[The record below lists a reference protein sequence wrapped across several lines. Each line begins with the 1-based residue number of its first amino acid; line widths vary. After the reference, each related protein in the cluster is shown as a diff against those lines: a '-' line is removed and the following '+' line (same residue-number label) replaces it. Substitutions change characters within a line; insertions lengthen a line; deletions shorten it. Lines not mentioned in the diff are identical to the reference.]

1 MHFSGGYGAVAQG
14 KFFLLP
20 PQWETGRNRPRHR
33 STPAPLR
40 KSVTSSPALSKKLP
54 KRTAFH
60 LISGTLLE
68 RMINTCIGLPPLAL
82 REDSPWEGNV
92 QPERQ
97 QRLCPL
103 CFALGGSEPVRS
115 TTLGECAG
123 SARAA
128 FPACRLP
135 QAEQACPRRTLQRQ
149 KTPGGSEASR
159 NCCRGSLPGV
169 VGFRPEGF
177 APAGPQARGPGAAG
191 AAPGRPAGQAGLR
204 RCGPKGAGPGAGRR
218 PAAHGLGRRAGP
230 IC

>member
-1 MHFSGGYGAVAQG
+1 MLDCLTCSLSSTPWTIMHFPQAAMAPSLRAN
-14 KFFLLP
+14 FFASSAMGNWAESP
-20 PQWETGRNRPRHR
+20 SYR

-60 LISGTLLE
+60 LISGTF
-68 RMINTCIGLPPLAL
+68 LAL

-103 CFALGGSEPVRS
+103 CFALGSSEPVRL

-128 FPACRLP
+128 FPACRCHMQSRLVR
-135 QAEQACPRRTLQRQ
+135 AGLCEGRRRRGDLR
-149 KTPGGSEASR
+149 PVGIVAAAASR
-159 NCCRGSLPGV
+159 
-169 VGFRPEGF
+169 
-177 APAGPQARGPGAAG
+177 A
-191 AAPGRPAGQAGLR
+191 
-204 RCGPKGAGPGAGRR
+204 
-218 PAAHGLGRRAGP
+218 
-230 IC
+230 